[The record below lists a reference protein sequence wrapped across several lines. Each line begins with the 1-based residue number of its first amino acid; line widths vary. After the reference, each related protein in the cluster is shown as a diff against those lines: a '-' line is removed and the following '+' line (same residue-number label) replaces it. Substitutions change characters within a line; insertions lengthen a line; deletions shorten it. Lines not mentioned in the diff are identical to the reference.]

1 MTRYL
6 LTAVLASVTLALAAC
21 GGGGEEAAQPT
32 AAGQPA
38 SVATPTPMN
47 TPTITD
53 NLFEFKDK
61 GYSVRFPEGWTPL
74 PNFLPGPDFSID
86 AFFAPQEIEGVQ
98 PNMAVTCEELPEGMT
113 LEKYFDAE
121 VEVVKQV
128 TKAEPEIS
136 SREVDGHEA
145 RQLRFTREKN
155 IAAPMEK
162 TQVLFVTE
170 RCGWDISLTAPYNDR
185 ASYHEPFEQ
194 FLDSFR
200 LLP

>member
-6 LTAVLASVTLALAAC
+6 ITAILAFVTLALVAC
-21 GGGGEEAAQPT
+21 GGDGNEVAQPT
-32 AAGQPA
+32 AAGQ
-38 SVATPTPMN
+38 STVAGTPTPMN
-47 TPTITD
+47 TPVITD

-61 GYSVRFPEGWTPL
+61 GYSVRFPEGWKPL

-86 AFFAPQEIEGVQ
+86 AFFAPEEVEGVQ

-113 LEKYFDAE
+113 LEEYFDAK

-128 TKAEPEIS
+128 TQVEPETS
-136 SREVDGHEA
+136 SREVDGQDA
-145 RQLRFTREKN
+145 RQLRFTREHN

-162 TQVLFVTE
+162 TEVVFITE
-170 RCGWDISLTAPYNDR
+170 RCGWDISLTAPLNDR

-194 FLDSFR
+194 FVDSFR

>member
-6 LTAVLASVTLALAAC
+6 LTAILAFVTLTLAAC
-21 GGGGEEAAQPT
+21 GGGDEEVAQPT
-32 AAGQPA
+32 AAGQATAA
-38 SVATPTPMN
+38 STPTPMN

-53 NLFEFKDK
+53 SLFEFKDK

-74 PNFLPGPDFSID
+74 ANYLPGPDFSID

-98 PNMAVTCEELPEGMT
+98 PNIAVNCEELPEGMT
-113 LEKYFDAE
+113 LQEYFDAE

-128 TKAEPEIS
+128 AKVEPETS
-136 SREVDGHEA
+136 SREVDGQEA
-145 RQLRFTREKN
+145 RQLRFTREQN

-162 TQVLFVTE
+162 TDVFLITE
-170 RCGWDISLTAPYNDR
+170 RCGWDISLTAPFNDR

-194 FLDSFR
+194 FVDSFR
-200 LLP
+200 FLP